1 MNKEQ
6 NNKKEENFMKE
17 NLVIFKKYKIKKKLA
32 EGAFGDIYKGVC
44 IETNEL
50 VAIKVEPKNKVKP
63 LLETE
68 AFFLYSLKGLGIPE
82 VLSFGRVK
90 NHNVLVEPLL
100 DKSLFDIFNENRK
113 RMSLEDICLIANQ
126 ILERI
131 QWVHSKNI
139 VHRDIKPDNFLIGRK
154 DPNIIYLIDFG
165 LSKKYKSS
173 TTGKHIRFGFT
184 GKLTGTVRFASAN
197 ALRGGEQSRKDDLES
212 IGYMLIF
219 FMRGKLPWQGVM
231 GNKKIERYLK
241 IYKMKK
247 NVAPE
252 DLCKSLPNQMTEYMK
267 YVKSLEFQQDPDYK
281 YLRNL
286 FSSIL
291 KKIHDTNDFLLF
303 SWIKLSDIPNLK
315 NPINPS
321 TRRDS
326 PQNRLYRKIETKLKS
341 ERNLSSDNDSNQKSY
356 RTSAVTINNK
366 NSNGKNDNEDTD
378 ELEIEFKSKKDK
390 YREGLNTMATNFNNT
405 LDENI
410 VDFVD
415 DDQNKFHND
424 YESVNIKNNLK
435 SRIFYDKE
443 KNNTV
448 NEILNFQSNGRCRQN
463 QTSFCSLHNLINKNE
478 DNIIKKKKEIKD
490 EKKGNN
496 IDLIEIKEKKE
507 ENISENNNK
516 TNIENNIILNND
528 LKEPKKAN
536 TNEKEIEF
544 KNNLINSINNIDNN
558 LTNENENKN
567 NLNNIDEKNLKEINE
582 KDINN
587 KILNNN
593 NLDENYI
600 NKKISKKRMVQK
612 KKIIIN
618 NTMQKKEIEIN
629 KKNVSQK
636 GTKIIENKNNNLK
649 INYEV
654 PVDNKIKEKIF
665 KKIQM
670 DRKTNSSMNN
680 SAKNYNHF
688 NNNIKRINEDMI
700 LLNNTENKNNINEKN
715 NNIYNEKLNSY
726 YNQNKN
732 LYLNLDFFSHN
743 SDEIKSKKSKDIFN
757 KTEIKNINLKNIKNN
772 LNLDTKNFSEKKK
785 KKKLISNSV
794 NMFQNN
800 TNFNQENLDII
811 NINVFIQ
818 KNQREINKTIKKEN
832 NSTLINNLY
841 KSNINNINK
850 INLNNIEFNNNRNIR
865 IVNRNRNP
873 KRNNANLFDK
883 NNKGINNNINEFVNN
898 NFSLINSKEKIILN
912 SV

>member
-315 NPINPS
+315 NPI
-321 TRRDS
+321 
-326 PQNRLYRKIETKLKS
+326 
-341 ERNLSSDNDSNQKSY
+341 
-356 RTSAVTINNK
+356 
-366 NSNGKNDNEDTD
+366 
-378 ELEIEFKSKKDK
+378 
-390 YREGLNTMATNFNNT
+390 
-405 LDENI
+405 
-410 VDFVD
+410 
-415 DDQNKFHND
+415 KF
-424 YESVNIKNNLK
+424 L
-435 SRIFYDKE
+435 R
-443 KNNTV
+443 
-448 NEILNFQSNGRCRQN
+448 
-463 QTSFCSLHNLINKNE
+463 
-478 DNIIKKKKEIKD
+478 
-490 EKKGNN
+490 
-496 IDLIEIKEKKE
+496 
-507 ENISENNNK
+507 
-516 TNIENNIILNND
+516 
-528 LKEPKKAN
+528 
-536 TNEKEIEF
+536 
-544 KNNLINSINNIDNN
+544 
-558 LTNENENKN
+558 
-567 NLNNIDEKNLKEINE
+567 
-582 KDINN
+582 
-587 KILNNN
+587 
-593 NLDENYI
+593 
-600 NKKISKKRMVQK
+600 
-612 KKIIIN
+612 III
-618 NTMQKKEIEIN
+618 
-629 KKNVSQK
+629 
-636 GTKIIENKNNNLK
+636 
-649 INYEV
+649 
-654 PVDNKIKEKIF
+654 
-665 KKIQM
+665 
-670 DRKTNSSMNN
+670 
-680 SAKNYNHF
+680 
-688 NNNIKRINEDMI
+688 
-700 LLNNTENKNNINEKN
+700 
-715 NNIYNEKLNSY
+715 
-726 YNQNKN
+726 
-732 LYLNLDFFSHN
+732 
-743 SDEIKSKKSKDIFN
+743 
-757 KTEIKNINLKNIKNN
+757 
-772 LNLDTKNFSEKKK
+772 
-785 KKKLISNSV
+785 
-794 NMFQNN
+794 
-800 TNFNQENLDII
+800 
-811 NINVFIQ
+811 
-818 KNQREINKTIKKEN
+818 
-832 NSTLINNLY
+832 
-841 KSNINNINK
+841 
-850 INLNNIEFNNNRNIR
+850 
-865 IVNRNRNP
+865 
-873 KRNNANLFDK
+873 
-883 NNKGINNNINEFVNN
+883 
-898 NFSLINSKEKIILN
+898 
-912 SV
+912 